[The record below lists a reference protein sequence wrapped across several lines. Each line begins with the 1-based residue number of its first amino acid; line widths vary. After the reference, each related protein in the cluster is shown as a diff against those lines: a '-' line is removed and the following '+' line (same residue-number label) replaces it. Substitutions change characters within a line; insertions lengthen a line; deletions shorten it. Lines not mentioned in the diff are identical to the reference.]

1 MDMQKNTID
10 KIIAS
15 DYLRVLDVVKAYVAE
30 QKLGSA
36 VEVEAGNA
44 LFREVYNKL
53 LSNNKIKKPWPAV
66 PQKIAYEETI
76 KKWLTEDKITS
87 AYNLAVKELEKSLR
101 DVANYLC
108 GAKKHW
114 GKIAFPN
121 EVKKIEES
129 YKVQK
134 EKLMNDL
141 DQNPHSAVELN
152 NQYKQLE
159 LKQQTEIYDKVK
171 KLTDQ
176 AINPFVII
184 KKTPPTSTR
193 LKRAATKQ
201 LGDDVKPDC
210 SIF

>member
-1 MDMQKNTID
+1 M
-10 KIIAS
+10 
-15 DYLRVLDVVKAYVAE
+15 
-30 QKLGSA
+30 
-36 VEVEAGNA
+36 EAGNA

-66 PQKIAYEETI
+66 PQKIAYEGTI

-87 AYNLAVKELEKSLR
+87 AYNLAVKELEKPFG
-101 DVANYLC
+101 DVAKDLLE
-108 GAKKHW
+108 KEHW

-121 EVKKIEES
+121 EVKEIEES
-129 YKVQK
+129 YKAPK
-134 EKLMNDL
+134 TNLMNDL
-141 DQNPHSAVELN
+141 DQSPHLAVELN

-159 LKQQTEIYDKVK
+159 LQQQTEIYDKVK

-193 LKRAATKQ
+193 LKRAATTQ
-201 LGDDVKPDC
+201 LGDDDVQKKVKRQ
-210 SIF
+210 